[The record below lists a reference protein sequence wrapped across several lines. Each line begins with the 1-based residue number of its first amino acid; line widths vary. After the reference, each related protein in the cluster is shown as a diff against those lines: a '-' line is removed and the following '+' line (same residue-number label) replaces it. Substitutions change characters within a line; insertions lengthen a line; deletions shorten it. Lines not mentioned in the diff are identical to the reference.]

1 LNPELP
7 SKLEEVINKALEKDR
22 KLRYQSAAD
31 LRTDLARLKRD
42 TDSGRSVVGMPTA
55 EAPSRPWWRARAA
68 RAIAAVLVVA
78 VLAGALPSGKKR
90 QPAVSTSLLILIRAV
105 ASFSGIP
112 IPLRAPVLSDRE
124 KEIVKLVAQ
133 GYRNKEISEKLFL
146 SETTVANHLHKIFG
160 KLGVSHRRELALHAI
175 HHGVNQ
181 RGPGL

>member
-1 LNPELP
+1 VAAEIEFYQLVQP
-7 SKLEEVINKALEKDR
+7 SVKVVNGKIDGPR
-22 KLRYQSAAD
+22 
-31 LRTDLARLKRD
+31 RD
-42 TDSGRSVVGMPTA
+42 KP
-55 EAPSRPWWRARAA
+55 
-68 RAIAAVLVVA
+68 
-78 VLAGALPSGKKR
+78 
-90 QPAVSTSLLILIRAV
+90 Q
-105 ASFSGIP
+105 
-112 IPLRAPVLSDRE
+112 LSDRE